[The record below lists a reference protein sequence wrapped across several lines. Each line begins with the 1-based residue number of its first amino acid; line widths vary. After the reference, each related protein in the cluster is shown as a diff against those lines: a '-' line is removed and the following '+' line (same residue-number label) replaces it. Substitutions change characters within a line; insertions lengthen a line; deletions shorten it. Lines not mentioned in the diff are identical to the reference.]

1 MKKRVFLTD
10 LLLIPLILVLCSFT
24 YLPADSAP
32 EQTAVPDMTPE
43 PGSAAPRRP
52 ARRAE
57 AREEE
62 LDWTEE
68 DHYWFVQSQAILW
81 GEQEASAAADEPL
94 SAEEIIY
101 RYLIDEMGLNTA
113 AACGILAN
121 IKSESNFDYTA
132 SGDNGHAYGLCQWN
146 GIRALKLHE
155 YCSSEELGSTSIEGQ
170 LAFLHYE
177 LETLFPDTW
186 KKLQTVTNDAAGAYE
201 AAYCFCINYE
211 APQNTEAAATLR
223 GTIARN
229 AFWPVW
235 SGEG

>member
-1 MKKRVFLTD
+1 MKRRMFLAD

-24 YLPADSAP
+24 YMPADSTPVQTAAPDMAP
-32 EQTAVPDMTPE
+32 EPE
-43 PGSAAPRRP
+43 NAASSGPVHS
-52 ARRAE
+52 AE
-57 AREEE
+57 AEEAGTGWAE
-62 LDWTEE
+62 A
-68 DHYWFVQSQAILW
+68 DHYMSVQAQAILCE
-81 GEQEASAAADEPL
+81 EQELSEAADEPP
-94 SAEEIIY
+94 STEEIIY
-101 RYLIDEMGLNTA
+101 RYLTDEMGLNTA

-132 SGDNGHAYGLCQWN
+132 SGDNGHAYGICQWN
-146 GIRALKLHE
+146 GKRALKLHE

-186 KKLQTVTNDAAGAYE
+186 NKLQTVTNDADGAYE
-201 AAYCFCINYE
+201 AAYYFCYNYE

-229 AFWPVW
+229 SFWPIW